1 MQRLVAAGAA
11 VALAVGLASCGSGDP
26 LQSGD
31 GGQGGPIVIGSADIA
46 ESELLMHIYGE
57 ALETT
62 GAQVELKPRIGSR
75 EVYFNAARDG
85 ELTVVPDYTG
95 NLLEFVNDSATS
107 TESEPVYE
115 ELKRSLPPE
124 LDVLDYSP
132 AEDSDVLTVT
142 AETAET
148 GIRSLE
154 DLGPRCGEF
163 VLGAPGEWKQ
173 RWEDQI
179 AETYG
184 CTFQQIRSV
193 EAGTA
198 LVDELTSGSIQ
209 VANLFTTSSTIEAN
223 NLVPL
228 DDPKNMFPAQN
239 VVPLVGKDKLSP
251 EQIEVLNTVSR
262 TLTTEKLTDL
272 NKRLEVDKA
281 NPADVAKTFVQE
293 ANL

>member
-198 LVDELTSGSIQ
+198 LVDELTSGNIQ
-209 VANLFTTSSTIEAN
+209 VANLFTTSSTIETN

-251 EQIEVLNTVSR
+251 EEIEVLNTVSR

>member
-1 MQRLVAAGAA
+1 MQRLVATGAA

-85 ELTVVPDYTG
+85 ELSVVPDYTG

-107 TESEPVYE
+107 TEPGPVYE
-115 ELKRSLPPE
+115 ELQRSLPPE

-142 AETAET
+142 AETAGT

-163 VLGAPGEWKQ
+163 VLGAPSEWKQ
-173 RWEDQI
+173 RWETQI

-184 CTFQQIRSV
+184 CTFREIRSV

-198 LVDELTSGSIQ
+198 LVDELTSGNIQ

-228 DDPKNMFPAQN
+228 EDPKSMFPAQN

-251 EQIEVLNTVSR
+251 EQVEVLNTVSR
-262 TLTTEKLTDL
+262 TLTTQKLTDL

-293 ANL
+293 AGL

>member
-11 VALAVGLASCGSGDP
+11 VALAVGLASCGSDDP

-31 GGQGGPIVIGSADIA
+31 EGAGGPIVIGSADIA

-62 GAQVELKPRIGSR
+62 GAQVELRPRIGSR
-75 EVYFNAARDG
+75 EVYYNAARDG
-85 ELTVVPDYTG
+85 ELAVVPDYTG
-95 NLLEFVNDSATS
+95 NLLEYVNDSATS

-115 ELKRSLPPE
+115 ELKGSLPPE

-198 LVDELTSGSIQ
+198 LVDELTSGNIQ
-209 VANLFTTSSTIEAN
+209 VANLFTTSSMIEAN

-228 DDPKNMFPAQN
+228 DDPKSMFPAQN
-239 VVPLVGKDKLSP
+239 VVPLVGTDKLSP
-251 EQIEVLNTVSR
+251 PQTDVLNNVSQ
-262 TLTTEKLTDL
+262 TLTTEKLTEL
-272 NKRLEVDKA
+272 NRRIEVDKA

-293 ANL
+293 AGL